1 MTTLYLVRHAHSNW
15 VPSEERPLS
24 PQGLVQAQRVA
35 HVLTNVLPAA
45 IYTSPAR
52 RAVQT
57 VECIAERLN
66 LLPTLEINLRERAL
80 SSEPVID
87 FENAVLATWSNFSFA
102 LPGGETNEAAQAR
115 VVAVL
120 QRIALAHTGAAAVVA
135 THGNL
140 LALALASVDS
150 SIGFDFWRALT
161 FPDIFRL
168 DLREPL
174 NRSSFE
180 RIWSEAA

>member
-1 MTTLYLVRHAHSNW
+1 MATLYLIRHAHSTW
-15 VPSEERPLS
+15 QRSEKRPLS

-35 HVLTNVLPAA
+35 RILTNVRPAA
-45 IYTSPAR
+45 IYSSPAR

-57 VECIAERLN
+57 VEPMAKRLN
-66 LLPTLEINLRERAL
+66 LQPKLEADLRERVL
-80 SSEPVID
+80 SSEPMVD
-87 FENAVLATWSNFSFA
+87 FEGAVLATWSNFSFA
-102 LPGGETNEAAQAR
+102 FPGGETNEAAKAR
-115 VVAVL
+115 AVAVL
-120 QRIALAHTGAAAVVA
+120 RRIALAHADGPAIVG

-150 SIGFDFWRALT
+150 SIGFEFWRALT

-174 NRSSFE
+174 SRSSFE
-180 RIWSEAA
+180 RVWSEAA